1 MSSKKLAV
9 LLAVTLLLAGCSGSG
24 LGDSAAETGGGGDQ
38 ANLEAEAPD
47 EASGVTGDSDG
58 SASGSVQADAAAQQR
73 AIVKTGRMDV
83 EVSNFSESRE
93 SLATQAARY
102 GGYVGNSDRRLHRNG
117 DATWSSGYIV
127 LRVPSDRYKAM
138 QDDVRAEGTVV
149 AESTETDDV
158 TEQLVDLEARLT
170 NLRDRRERLRTFYD
184 RANDTEE
191 LLSVERELSEV
202 QGEIERLEAQKRS
215 LERQVAY
222 STLRV
227 ELQEDRP
234 DTTRER
240 VPYHEQP
247 LVGVFLDSATDV
259 YVFGRAALVTVVAA
273 APWLGVL
280 AVPVLGVWRLIRRRG
295 LPSIGNDE

>member
-24 LGDSAAETGGGGDQ
+24 LGDSAADSGDTQ
-38 ANLEAEAPD
+38 ANLESSAPA
-47 EASGVTGDSDG
+47 EASGDSGDSD
-58 SASGSVQADAAAQQR
+58 ASGSVQADAATQQR

-93 SLATQAARY
+93 SLAAQATQY
-102 GGYVGNSDRRLHRNG
+102 GGYVSDSDRRLHRDG
-117 DATWSSGYIV
+117 DATWSSGYVV
-127 LRVPSDRYKAM
+127 LRVPSDRYEAM
-138 QDDVRAEGTVV
+138 QDHVRAEGTVV
-149 AESTETDDV
+149 SESTETEDV
-158 TEQLVDLEARLT
+158 TDQLVDLEARLT

-215 LERQVAY
+215 LEQRVAY

-227 ELQEDRP
+227 ELEEDRP

-247 LVGVFLDSATDV
+247 LVGVFLDSVTDV
-259 YVFGRAALVTVVAA
+259 YVFGRAALVTFAAA

-280 AVPVLGVWRLIRRRG
+280 AVPVLGVRRAVSRWG
-295 LPSIGNDE
+295 LPFVGDDE